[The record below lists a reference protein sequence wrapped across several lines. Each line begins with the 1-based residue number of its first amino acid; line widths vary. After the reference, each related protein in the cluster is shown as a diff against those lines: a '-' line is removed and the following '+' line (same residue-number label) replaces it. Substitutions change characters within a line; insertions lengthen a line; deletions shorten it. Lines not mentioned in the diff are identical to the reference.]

1 MIPFVTIN
9 LDKPR
14 KMRFGMGAMV
24 EFEQLTGIKLMDLED
39 EMSLETCAKVM
50 WIMLK
55 QEDRELTFEK
65 TLELIDEYSD
75 NLNDVIAKVTEAIQA
90 AFKTNI
96 ESPNAGKPMAKKN

>member
-96 ESPNAGKPMAKKN
+96 ESPNVGKPMAKKN